1 MLAIAFSLLLT
12 AENLSEPQTFSN
24 VEVVEVSEIPPD
36 SGMFEFWYWVRVTH
50 PTGTDEAF
58 YIRQMSRLHQN
69 YPQVGDVCSIVAVE
83 QMINGRTANEA
94 VPVRAVL
101 TPSSMVCNEVQI
113 VLELQ

>member
-58 YIRQMSRLHQN
+58 YIRQMSRQHQN
-69 YPQVGDVCSIVAVE
+69 YPEVGDLCSIIAVE
-83 QMINGRTANEA
+83 QIINGLTAEGA
-94 VPVRAVL
+94 VPIRPVL
-101 TPSSMVCNEVQI
+101 TPTSMQCDGEQI
-113 VLELQ
+113 V